1 MTPESM
7 TSRISDVEEGYG
19 AVTEVQRPEGS
30 KLGRFVR
37 LAAVLAVA
45 AVVVVALAGVSST
58 GQPDQSAATW
68 EYADKRNMALLL
80 QKAKMGTTKLQED
93 APAEEEEA
101 PAEEEEAPA
110 EEEAPM
116 HHIKNFAGT
125 EQT

>member
-1 MTPESM
+1 M

-80 QKAKMGTTKLQED
+80 QKAKMGTTKLQE
-93 APAEEEEA
+93 
-101 PAEEEEAPA
+101 EAPA
-110 EEEAPM
+110 EEEAPCLPFDKDFLCFGL
-116 HHIKNFAGT
+116 ISGARPGWIFDKICRL
-125 EQT
+125 